1 MGRQPI
7 PGYLRGAGAARMRC
21 WGTRLATTGFRL
33 RVPLAAR
40 GRARR
45 SRGKLGHVR
54 DNIEVPTYRDEAVVL
69 RTHKL
74 GEADRIITMLSRHH
88 GKIRAVAKGVRRTTS
103 KFGARLEPF
112 SHIDL
117 QLAVGH
123 SLDIITQV
131 ESLDA
136 FGEPLTDDYR
146 GYTAGQ
152 VMLETADR
160 LVVEESEP
168 ALQQYLLLVG
178 ALRALNQGTSDGQRP
193 ATLILDSYLLRALAV
208 AGYAPSF
215 SDCARCGIAGPH
227 RAFSP
232 ALGGAVC
239 ERCRPAGAARP
250 APETLPLLGAL
261 LEGRWRDTRQVDDHV
276 AREASGITAAFVA
289 WHLDRSLRS
298 LAHVER

>member
-1 MGRQPI
+1 
-7 PGYLRGAGAARMRC
+7 MRS
-21 WGTRLATTGFRL
+21 W
-33 RVPLAAR
+33 
-40 GRARR
+40 ARR
-45 SRGKLGHVR
+45 RPRKLGHVR

-74 GEADRIITMLSRHH
+74 GEADRIITMLSRRH

-112 SHIDL
+112 SHVDL

-123 SLDIITQV
+123 TLDVITQV

-136 FGEPLTDDYR
+136 FGEPLVDDYPA
-146 GYTAGQ
+146 YTAGQ

-168 ALQQYLLLVG
+168 ALQQYLLLLG
-178 ALRALNQGTSDGQRP
+178 ALRALNHGTSDGRRP
-193 ATLILDSYLLRALAV
+193 ATLILDSYLMRAMAV

-215 SDCARCGIAGPH
+215 SDCARCGVAGPH

-250 APETLPLLGAL
+250 APETLALLGAL
-261 LEGRWRDTRQVDDHV
+261 LEGRWSDTRQVSDRV
-276 AREASGITAAFVA
+276 AREVSGITGAFVA
-289 WHLDRSLRS
+289 WHLDRNLRS

>member
-7 PGYLRGAGAARMRC
+7 LRYLRRTGSAGVLGR
-21 WGTRLATTGFRL
+21 RLKWTDIWLRL
-33 RVPLAAR
+33 RVPLATPSP
-40 GRARR
+40 ARR
-45 SRGKLGHVR
+45 SPRKLGHVR

-74 GEADRIITMLSRHH
+74 GEADRIITMLSRGR

-112 SHIDL
+112 SHVDL

-123 SLDIITQV
+123 TLDVITQV

-136 FGEPLTDDYR
+136 FGEPLTDNYPA
-146 GYTAGQ
+146 YTAGQ

-168 ALQQYLLLVG
+168 AVQQYLLLVG
-178 ALRALNQGTSDGQRP
+178 ALRALNQGTSDGRRP
-193 ATLILDSYLLRALAV
+193 PTLILDSYLLRALAV

-215 SDCARCGIAGPH
+215 SDCARCGVAGPH

-239 ERCRPAGAARP
+239 ERCRPAGASRP
-250 APETLPLLGAL
+250 APETLALLGAL
-261 LEGRWRDTRQVDDHV
+261 LEGRWRDTRQVPDRV
-276 AREASGITAAFVA
+276 ARETSGITAAFVA
-289 WHLDRSLRS
+289 WHLDRNLRS